1 MIKPDY
7 FIYTF
12 MLKIGPLRVFHI
24 FVLGNHTFGKFT
36 PTCYVKN
43 GEYPYCTRTLLTTLL
58 KTTVGSMLVLYD
70 STMHL
75 AIPEPYLMHV
85 ATL

>member
-1 MIKPDY
+1 
-7 FIYTF
+7 

-24 FVLGNHTFGKFT
+24 FVQGSHTFGKFYT
-36 PTCYVKN
+36 HVLREKRGISVLHAHIVDN
-43 GEYPYCTRTLLTTLL
+43 LAQNR
-58 KTTVGSMLVLYD
+58 TVGSMLVLYD

-75 AIPEPYLMHV
+75 ATPKPYLMHV